1 MQSATGQYSTHAGDP
16 AHPVQHSLITARMC
30 GLRLRCVVVPVDI
43 GAYLTT
49 VPALNSSMLGAPY
62 DTRILHESFARI
74 YSCRQRT
81 SCQSGCA
88 NNETHSCVHKS
99 PEVECGRTLRRNA
112 PGFGDWATFSPQA
125 PLGRQKV
132 NQIKNIPGPPRAL
145 RVRCAPCELRLGRTF
160 APTRSAQ
167 TNPKHTQ

>member
-81 SCQSGCA
+81 GCQSSCA
-88 NNETHSCVHKS
+88 EIDTLFRTQNARVHVR
-99 PEVECGRTLRRNA
+99 P
-112 PGFGDWATFSPQA
+112 FSPFHCA
-125 PLGRQKV
+125 HMFGRAS
-132 NQIKNIPGPPRAL
+132 PSL
-145 RVRCAPCELRLGRTF
+145 
-160 APTRSAQ
+160 
-167 TNPKHTQ
+167 